1 MQLCTFYCFPGIVR
15 FFNICCAWNGYSWNL
30 RSHGQ
35 RQCSRI
41 EPTLLSSAGMQLMV
55 PLQLNVS
62 NSECQCGEYDNT
74 WRTLLQICSFTFRF
88 ATIHIFLIPHYAMT
102 FWASIREVVISM
114 RFHSNHVC
122 FEDIEAICWHVR
134 GIPKLCFKNLSHM
147 NRQFSVK

>member
-41 EPTLLSSAGMQLMV
+41 EPTLRSSAGMQLMV
-55 PLQLNVS
+55 HLQLNVS

-88 ATIHIFLIPHYAMT
+88 TTIHIFLIPHYAMT
-102 FWASIREVVISM
+102 FWVSIREVVISM

-122 FEDIEAICWHVR
+122 FEDFEAICWHVR